1 MMTDLSKLTKTELE
15 GKKRSLQLTQMGVS
29 SVGMVGGFIYANK
42 TGGKFWRYV
51 GYGLLGSIAAGSI
64 GYFTTMQRINKINTL
79 LEEKNKELEKS
90 KKEQEQANTLI
101 K

>member
-1 MMTDLSKLTKTELE
+1 MKDLSTLSVTELE
-15 GKKRSLQLTQMGVS
+15 GKKRSLQITQMGIS

-42 TGGKFWRYV
+42 SGGGFWRYI
-51 GYGLLGSIAAGSI
+51 GYGFLGSVALGSI

-79 LEEKNKELEKS
+79 LEEKK
-90 KKEQEQANTLI
+90 TI